1 MKFAAVALFATGA
14 FAALA
19 PPPVDVEDKKPVE
32 DKKKPHYPKYTTS
45 TVYATV
51 THTDYDCPPE
61 VTKCPKDK
69 VKIVTETIAVSTTVC
84 PVEETSTYKPVS
96 TSSYKPH
103 KPEETSTPCPE
114 EEETSKYHPKPTYS
128 EKPEK
133 PECPVT
139 KVKTISTSI
148 TTVIPTV
155 VYETY
160 TEDCPKPTYAPKPT
174 GGCTGNCTKPEK
186 PSKPVT
192 AGAASMVGSAVFAAA
207 AGIAA
212 YAFA

>member
-1 MKFAAVALFATGA
+1 MKLAAVVLLATGA
-14 FAALA
+14 FASMV
-19 PPPVDVEDKKPVE
+19 PVDDGKKPE
-32 DKKKPHYPKYTTS
+32 DKKKPHVPKYTTS

-69 VKIVTETIAVSTTVC
+69 VKVVTETIAVSTTVC
-84 PVEETSTYKPVS
+84 PVDETSTYKPVS
-96 TSSYKPH
+96 TSTYKPH

-114 EEETSKYHPKPTYS
+114 EEETSKYHPKPTSS

-148 TTVIPTV
+148 TTVVPTV
-155 VYETY
+155 IYETY

-174 GGCTGNCTKPEK
+174 GGCTGNCTSPSK
-186 PSKPVT
+186 PSKPVQ
-192 AGAASMVGSAVFAAA
+192 AGAGSVVGSVFFAAA
-207 AGIAA
+207 AGLAA

>member
-1 MKFAAVALFATGA
+1 MKLAAVAIFATGA
-14 FAALA
+14 FAALK
-19 PPPVDVEDKKPVE
+19 PVEDKPE
-32 DKKKPHYPKYTTS
+32 DKKKPHFPKYTTS

-69 VKIVTETIAVSTTVC
+69 VKVVTETIAVSTTVC

-148 TTVIPTV
+148 TTVVPTV
-155 VYETY
+155 IYETY

-174 GGCTGNCTKPEK
+174 GGCTGNCTS
-186 PSKPVT
+186 PSKPAKPVQ
-192 AGAASMVGSAVFAAA
+192 AGAASMAGSVVFAAA
-207 AGIAA
+207 AGLVA